1 RQEEYVKALIATGKP
16 VVLVLFGGR
25 AQVISGIA
33 DKCAAI
39 IQAWY
44 PGEEGGNALADI
56 LYGKVSPSGKLSVSY
71 PNTEVYGPLCYLYS
85 AEKDPR
91 VAWEFGY
98 GKSYTTFAYDNLTVD
113 KDASTTSNSIT
124 VTFDV
129 KNTGNVK
136 GDEITQVYLSP
147 GEDNQN
153 IRPIKLQGFAKVSL
167 EPGETKKVQVTL
179 YPDQFGYYTND
190 GKRRWNIDPGKYT
203 VKIGASSQDIRL
215 QDNIS
220 LIGEKVTKPIRDLY
234 FSATKVQ

>member
-1 RQEEYVKALIATGKP
+1 
-16 VVLVLFGGR
+16 
-25 AQVISGIA
+25 
-33 DKCAAI
+33 KCAAI

-71 PNTEVYGPLCYLYS
+71 PNTEVYGPLYLYS
-85 AEKDPR
+85 AETDPR

-113 KDASTTSNSIT
+113 QDASTASDSIK

-129 KNTGNVK
+129 KNTGSVK
-136 GDEITQVYLSP
+136 GDEIAQVYISP
-147 GEDNQN
+147 EESNKN
-153 IRPIKLQGFAKVSL
+153 IRPIKLQGFARVSL

-179 YPDQFGYYTND
+179 YPDQFGYYTHD
-190 GKRRWNIDPGKYT
+190 GKRQWNIDPGKYT

-215 QDNIS
+215 QENIT
-220 LIGEKVTKPIRDLY
+220 LTGDKVTKPIRDQY
-234 FSATKVQ
+234 FSEAHVI